1 MKYIDR
7 IRALRED
14 RDLTQ
19 TDVANLLNIGQKTYS
34 DYELE
39 KTRIPLDSML
49 VLAKYYDVS
58 MDLSQR
64 GQRYQN
70 PISQKIR
77 KRLLTE
83 IFWLAAVGGFTRPIW
98 PEQRGAEPYLSTNS
112 SVATSKKPAKAF
124 SSISVTKR

>member
-34 DYELE
+34 DYELG

-49 VLAKYYDVS
+49 VPAKYYDVS
-58 MDLSQR
+58 MD
-64 GQRYQN
+64 
-70 PISQKIR
+70 
-77 KRLLTE
+77 
-83 IFWLAAVGGFTRPIW
+83 
-98 PEQRGAEPYLSTNS
+98 YLSGASNIKTPYPR
-112 SVATSKKPAKAF
+112 K
-124 SSISVTKR
+124 